1 MSEAN
6 TENRAEQQARAQV
19 ESIVSMVAAL
29 ECDYDRLEELRDK
42 AKEGHWVAGWNMP
55 GYMPDSEPVAFDT
68 CGEARQYIEEEMR
81 DRAGQ
86 AMQDESRS
94 NEATDAE
101 EAAFVSAADRMKVCI
116 EEKQDAEYG
125 ETVVDVHFWIQK
137 VDGRIADEA
146 EQLEFEELEAAAG
159 DCTDEDDARQRI
171 SGDPLSIEV
180 RSDWCSPGEEM
191 TAGEFRIVLCTGG
204 PHVEIQ
210 GDLSDGEPSR
220 ARILYR
226 DWGTSGELYEFDRD
240 AVLTYCREFFA
251 G

>member
-6 TENRAEQQARAQV
+6 TENRAEDQARAQV

-29 ECDYDRLEELRDK
+29 ECDYDRLEELRDDF
-42 AKEGHWVAGWNMP
+42 ANFEGDEKHAATLGK
-55 GYMPDSEPVAFDT
+55 SEWPSDVT
-68 CGEARQYIEEEMR
+68 THVGEDLIYAY
-81 DRAGQ
+81 
-86 AMQDESRS
+86 
-94 NEATDAE
+94 
-101 EAAFVSAADRMKVCI
+101 
-116 EEKQDAEYG
+116 
-125 ETVVDVHFWIQK
+125 DV
-137 VDGRIADEA
+137 GRELA
-146 EQLEFEELEAAAG
+146 ELEAAAG

-171 SGDPLSIEV
+171 SEDPLSVEV

-204 PHVEIQ
+204 PHVEVQ

-220 ARILYR
+220 PRILYR
-226 DWGTSGELYEFDRD
+226 DWGTAGELYEFDSD